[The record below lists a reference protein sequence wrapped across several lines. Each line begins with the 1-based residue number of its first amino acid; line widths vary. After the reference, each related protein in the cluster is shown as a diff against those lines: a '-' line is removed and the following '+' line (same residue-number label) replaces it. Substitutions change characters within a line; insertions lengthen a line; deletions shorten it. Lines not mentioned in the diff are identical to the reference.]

1 MGKSPSMTNYDRA
14 RSMPTVTA
22 QPQDSRRLIG
32 LTGGIA
38 TGKTTV
44 SSYLATVHQLP
55 ILDADRYAR
64 EAVQPRSDIW
74 QRVVDRYGTE
84 ILADEDHLDRKR
96 LGDIVFHNDEERHW
110 LESQIHPYVNQCF
123 ADMLAA
129 LHDQPTLVLAIPL
142 LFEVGLVEEVTEVW
156 VVSCTEAQQI
166 ERIIQRDH
174 LTPEQAQARI
184 QAQMPLSEKCGRAQ
198 VVLDNSGD
206 RESLQ
211 AQIDRALLGVAI
223 V

>member
-1 MGKSPSMTNYDRA
+1 MT
-14 RSMPTVTA
+14 TA
-22 QPQDSRRLIG
+22 SVQPPDSRRLIG

-64 EAVQPRSDIW
+64 EAVQPRSEIW

-84 ILADEDHLDRKR
+84 ILADEEHLDRKQ
-96 LGDIVFHNDEERHW
+96 LGEIIFHNEEERHW

-129 LHDQPTLVLAIPL
+129 LHDQPTLVLVIPL
-142 LFEVGLVEEVTEVW
+142 LFEVGLVDQVTEVW

-166 ERIIQRDH
+166 DRLVQRDN
-174 LTPEQAQARI
+174 LSPEEAKARI
-184 QAQMPLSEKCGRAQ
+184 QTQMPLTEKCARAQ

-206 RESLQ
+206 RDALL
-211 AQIDRALLGVAI
+211 AQIDQALQA
-223 V
+223 